1 MDGRWCGHLGRK
13 ISLPLV
19 EGMTGVRR
27 RSAVVCRDLAWLE
40 AGWPRDATCID
51 MRRVYP
57 PFEKTPP
64 KLLSLARVLRRRQ
77 TDAERVMWHLVRR
90 RQLGVKFRRQH
101 PIEPYVLDFYCH
113 RLRLAVEV
121 DGAGH
126 VQPTKRA
133 EDRERSAV
141 LQAQGIKVVR
151 FTNVEVL
158 QETEAVAEAL
168 WLACEE
174 RRDTREGGERLCP

>member
-1 MDGRWCGHLGRK
+1 MY
-13 ISLPLV
+13 
-19 EGMTGVRR
+19 
-27 RSAVVCRDLAWLE
+27 RDFAWLE
-40 AGWPRDATCID
+40 AGWLGDANRVD
-51 MRRVYP
+51 MCRVYP

-64 KLLSLARVLRRRQ
+64 KLLSLARSLRRRQ

-90 RQLGVKFRRQH
+90 RQLGAKFRRQH

-113 RLRLAVEV
+113 ELRLAVEV

-126 VQPTKRA
+126 MQPTKRA
-133 EDRERSAV
+133 EDHQRSAA
-141 LQAQGIKVVR
+141 LQAQGIRVIR

-158 QETEAVAEAL
+158 LETDAVAEAL

-174 RRDTREGGERLCP
+174 RREPCEDAERLCP